1 MSILQTKTG
10 RRGALEIHI
19 DELRKE
25 FKKEA
30 KEHSDNWMLLY
41 SYNKGSIN
49 RFCYDGM
56 AVDDVCAG
64 RGQQV
69 RGGDE
74 VHVHP
79 GVNLQP
85 HGMGPLEGDREGIER
100 RRLAVEPNILNGYL
114 NSAFR

>member
-56 AVDDVCAG
+56 AVDDALKLLTKTAKMFHILSRRVKG
-64 RGQQV
+64 RKKKLTS
-69 RGGDE
+69 RK
-74 VHVHP
+74 
-79 GVNLQP
+79 
-85 HGMGPLEGDREGIER
+85 
-100 RRLAVEPNILNGYL
+100 
-114 NSAFR
+114 